1 MKTLMQETSM
11 SGRWAIGCVTVQHIK
26 QDGKNTSNQIKDV
39 LVSAI
44 EEREQATEQRKMQ
57 SNQEQQ
63 SERCFLRFCSFYL
76 KKLSDLAI
84 IGDGIGQNSSIVD
97 LE

>member
-63 SERCFLRFCSFYL
+63 SERCFFEILQF
-76 KKLSDLAI
+76 LSEK
-84 IGDGIGQNSSIVD
+84 S
-97 LE
+97 E